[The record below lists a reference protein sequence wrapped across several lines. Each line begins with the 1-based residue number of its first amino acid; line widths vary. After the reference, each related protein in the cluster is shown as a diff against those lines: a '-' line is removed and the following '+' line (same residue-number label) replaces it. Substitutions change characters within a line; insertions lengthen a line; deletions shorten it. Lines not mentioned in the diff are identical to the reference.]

1 MPNQGKPK
9 PYLIGETKMSD
20 GGKGSK
26 PRPLSVSDQEYA
38 NRWDAIFNRDSEND
52 KTTRN
57 NEETQQVQ
65 EFKVDNS
72 GKSLL

>member
-1 MPNQGKPK
+1 
-9 PYLIGETKMSD
+9 MSD

-26 PRPLSVSDQEYA
+26 PRPFSVSDLEYA
-38 NRWDAIFNRDSEND
+38 TRWDAIFNIDSETD
-52 KTTRN
+52 KPTRN
-57 NEETQQVQ
+57 NAETQQVQ

>member
-1 MPNQGKPK
+1 
-9 PYLIGETKMSD
+9 MSD

-26 PRPLSVSDQEYA
+26 PRPISVANEEYA
-38 NRWDAIFNRDSEND
+38 NRWDAIFNRDSETD
-52 KTTRN
+52 KITRN

-65 EFKVDNS
+65 NFKVDNS

>member
-1 MPNQGKPK
+1 
-9 PYLIGETKMSD
+9 MSD

-38 NRWDAIFNRDSEND
+38 NRWDAIFGKTDSETD
-52 KTTRN
+52 KITRN

-65 EFKVDNS
+65 NLELDSS